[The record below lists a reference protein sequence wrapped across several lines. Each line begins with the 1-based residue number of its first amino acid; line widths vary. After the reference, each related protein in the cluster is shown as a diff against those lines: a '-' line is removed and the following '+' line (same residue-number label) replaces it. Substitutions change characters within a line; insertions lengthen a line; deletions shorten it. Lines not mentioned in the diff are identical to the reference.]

1 MDLSAP
7 RMQLMTPRLSVT
19 GIDDALHLLE
29 EPASLRRANEA
40 AIEFM
45 QSHPMAVN
53 WGDLGDCAADAMS
66 LDASRHIWLAR
77 TDPKRRTFSTATY
90 VHTLARHGI
99 VYDQPLAVAYSTRW

>member
-29 EPASLRRANEA
+29 GPASLRRANEA

-45 QSHPMAVN
+45 QSHRMAVN
-53 WGDLGDCAADAMS
+53 WGDLGDCPANAMS
-66 LDASRHIWLAR
+66 LEPLASRSVKLRRNPNEPVIHIVRVKVASCDR
-77 TDPKRRTFSTATY
+77 P
-90 VHTLARHGI
+90 
-99 VYDQPLAVAYSTRW
+99 PLIEA